1 MPLIENLI
9 APLLTIAFGALAGG
23 LTNSV
28 AIWML
33 FHPYQPLRLGGRKIG
48 FLQGAVPKNQP
59 RLAAAIGRTVGD
71 RLLTESD
78 LERTFADEEFRRA
91 FDGRLGEF
99 VDALLLEERG
109 SIRELLPASILPEVE
124 SVLRHSAD
132 RVRDQVATFVDSE
145 EFERAVADR
154 AGSVVEALSDVPVG
168 GALTPARSA
177 ALADALDGW
186 MEGTLDSDG
195 FYRAVDDYLSSAAR
209 SLLSPEKTF
218 EQTIPPGMVAA
229 LERGLANYL
238 PLAIARLGSLLEDD
252 RARARFERGIHD
264 LLQRFLRDLRFHQR
278 VVARLV
284 ITEDAVDRVLDTIR
298 EEGAEQIAHMLKDP
312 AVQAAMSRGIND
324 AVVDFLRR
332 PVHVVLGEADSES
345 VVAARRTLAN
355 WVASTARD
363 PATRAFLVGKLEAA
377 LHEAGARSWGEVLE
391 RVPPAS
397 IAAGLVSLAR
407 SDAAARLADGTTRQL
422 FDAVLDRPVGVPAR
436 WLPDGAAARLREG
449 LSAPVWDWLQ
459 AQVPAVVRHID
470 VAQRVEEKVL
480 AFPAARME
488 QIVRRVTERE
498 MKLIVRLGYLLGG
511 IIGTVLVLVT
521 RLVG

>member
-1 MPLIENLI
+1 MFENLI

-23 LTNSV
+23 VTNSI

-33 FHPYQPLRLGGRKIG
+33 FHPHEPPRLRGRRIG

-59 RLAAAIGRTVGD
+59 RLAAAIGRTVGN

-78 LERTFADEEFRRA
+78 LKRTFADEEFRRA
-91 FDGRLGEF
+91 FNRRLGEF

-109 SIRELLPASILPEVE
+109 SLREMLPDSVLPEIE
-124 SVLRHSAD
+124 SALHHSLAH
-132 RVRDQVATFVDSE
+132 VREQITGYLASE
-145 EFERAVADR
+145 DFEGAVGDR
-154 AGSVVEALSDVPVG
+154 AGAVVEALSDVPIG

-177 ALADALDGW
+177 ALASALDGW
-186 MEGTLDSDG
+186 MEGTLSSDG
-195 FYRAVDDYLSSAAR
+195 FHRAVDDYLSSAAR
-209 SLLSPEKTF
+209 ALLSPERTF

-229 LERGLANYL
+229 FERGLAGYL

-252 RARARFERGIHD
+252 GARARFERGVND
-264 LLQRFLRDLRFHQR
+264 LLQHFLRDLRFHQR

-284 ITEDAVDRVLDTIR
+284 ITEDTVERVLDAIR
-298 EEGAEQIAHMLKDP
+298 EEGADQIAHMLKDP

-332 PVHVVLGEADSES
+332 PVHAVLGEADSES
-345 VVAARRTLAN
+345 VVAARRTVAH
-355 WVASTARD
+355 WVVSTARD
-363 PATRAFLVGKLEAA
+363 PATRDFLVEKLEAA

-397 IAAGLVSLAR
+397 IKAGLVSLAR
-407 SDAAARLADGTTRQL
+407 SEAATRLVDGAVRQL
-422 FDAVLDRPVGVPAR
+422 GDAVLDRPIGVPAR
-436 WLPDGAAARLREG
+436 WLPDGASDRLKEG
-449 LSAPVWDWLQ
+449 LSAPAWDWLQ
-459 AQVPAVVRHID
+459 AQVPAVVRQID
-470 VAQRVEEKVL
+470 VARRVEQKVL

-498 MKLIVRLGYLLGG
+498 LKMIIRLGYVLGG
-511 IIGTVLVLVT
+511 VIGTVLVLVT

>member
-1 MPLIENLI
+1 MLENLI

-33 FHPYQPLRLGGRKIG
+33 FHPYEPLRVRGRKIG
-48 FLQGAVPKNQP
+48 LLQGAIPKNQP
-59 RLAAAIGRTVGD
+59 RLAAAVGRTVGN

-91 FDGRLGEF
+91 FDRRLGEF
-99 VDALLLEERG
+99 VDVLLLEERG
-109 SIRELLPASILPEVE
+109 SIREMLPESILPEVE
-124 SVLRHSAD
+124 SALHHSLD
-132 RVRDQVATFVDSE
+132 RVREQIAAWLDSE

-154 AGSVVEALSDVPVG
+154 AGSVVEALSDVPIG

-177 ALADALDGW
+177 ALASALDGW
-186 MEGTLDSDG
+186 MEGTLGSDG

-229 LERGLANYL
+229 FERGLSNYL
-238 PLAIARLGSLLEDD
+238 PLAIARLGALLEDD

-284 ITEDAVDRVLDTIR
+284 ITEDTVDRVLDTIR
-298 EEGAEQIAHMLKDP
+298 EEGAEQIAHLLKDP

-332 PVHVVLGEADSES
+332 PVHLVLGEADSES

-355 WVASTARD
+355 WMASTARD
-363 PATRAFLVGKLEAA
+363 PATRSFLVGKLEAA

-397 IAAGLVSLAR
+397 IAGGLVSLAR
-407 SDAAARLADGTTRQL
+407 SDAAAQLIDGTTRQL
-422 FDAVLDRPVGVPAR
+422 VDTVLDRPIGVPAR
-436 WLPDGAAARLREG
+436 WLPDGAADRLKEG
-449 LSAPVWDWLQ
+449 LSAPVWEWLQ
-459 AQVPAVVRHID
+459 AQVPAVVRQID
-470 VAQRVEEKVL
+470 VARRVEEKVL

-498 MKLIVRLGYLLGG
+498 LKLIVRLGYVLGG

>member
-1 MPLIENLI
+1 MLESLI

-23 LTNSV
+23 LTNSI

-33 FHPYQPLRLGGRKIG
+33 FHPHEPVRIGGRRLL

-59 RLAAAIGRTVGD
+59 RLAAAIGRTVGN

-78 LERTFADEEFRRA
+78 LKQTFADEEFRRA
-91 FDGRLGEF
+91 FDRRLGKF
-99 VDALLLEERG
+99 VDALLMEDRG
-109 SIRELLPASILPEVE
+109 SLRELLPDSILPEVE
-124 SVLRHSAD
+124 SALHQSAG
-132 RVRDQVATFVDSE
+132 QVCEQIGRYLDSE
-145 EFERAVADR
+145 EFETMVEERT
-154 AGSVVEALSDVPVG
+154 GSIVEALSDVPVG
-168 GALTPARSA
+168 GSLTPARSA
-177 ALADALDGW
+177 VLASALDGW
-186 MEGTLDSDG
+186 LEGTLGSEG
-195 FYRAVDDYLSSAAR
+195 FYRAVDDYLSGAAD

-229 LERGLANYL
+229 FEAGLASYL

-252 RARARFERGIHD
+252 RARARFERGIND
-264 LLQRFLRDLRFHQR
+264 LLHHFLRDLRFHQR

-284 ITEDAVDRVLDTIR
+284 ITEDTVERVLDAIR
-298 EEGAEQIAHMLKDP
+298 EEGAEQIAGMLKDP

-332 PVHVVLGEADSES
+332 PVHSVLGEADSES
-345 VVAARRTLAN
+345 VVEARQTLSN
-355 WVASTARD
+355 WVVSTARD
-363 PATRAFLVGKLEAA
+363 PGTRGFLVEKLEAA

-391 RVPPAS
+391 RVPPPS
-397 IAAGLVSLAR
+397 IARGLVSLAR
-407 SDAAARLADGTTRQL
+407 SDAASGLVDRATHQL
-422 FDAVLDRPVGVPAR
+422 GDAVLDRPVGVPAR
-436 WLPDGAAARLREG
+436 WLPNGAVDRLKEG
-449 LSAPVWDWLQ
+449 LSTPVWEWLQ
-459 AQVPAVVRHID
+459 AQVPAVVRQID
-470 VAQRVEEKVL
+470 VARRVEEKVL

-498 MKLIVRLGYLLGG
+498 LKMIVRLGYLLGG

>member
-1 MPLIENLI
+1 MFENLI

-33 FHPYQPLRLGGRKIG
+33 FHPYEPPRVRGRRIG
-48 FLQGAVPKNQP
+48 LLQGAVPKNQP
-59 RLAAAIGRTVGD
+59 RLAAAIGRTVGN

-91 FDGRLGEF
+91 FDRRLGEF
-99 VDALLLEERG
+99 VDVLLLEERG
-109 SIRELLPASILPEVE
+109 TIRELLPESILPEVE
-124 SVLRHSAD
+124 SALRHSATK
-132 RVRDQVATFVDSE
+132 VREQIAAWLDSG
-145 EFERAVADR
+145 EFERAVAGR
-154 AGSVVEALSDVPVG
+154 AGSVVEALSDVPIG

-177 ALADALDGW
+177 ALASALDGW
-186 MEGTLDSDG
+186 MEGTLGGEG
-195 FYRAVDDYLSSAAR
+195 FLRAVDDYLSSAAH

-229 LERGLANYL
+229 FERGLSNYL
-238 PLAIARLGSLLEDD
+238 PLAIARLGTLLEDD
-252 RARARFERGIHD
+252 RARARFEQGVHD
-264 LLQRFLRDLRFHQR
+264 LLRRFLRDLRFHQR

-284 ITEDAVDRVLDTIR
+284 ITEDTVERVLDAIR
-298 EEGAEQIAHMLKDP
+298 EEGAEQIAHMLRDP

-332 PVHVVLGEADSES
+332 PVHLVLGEADSES
-345 VVAARRTLAN
+345 VVAARRTMAN

-363 PATRAFLVGKLEAA
+363 PATRGFLVEKLEAA

-391 RVPPAS
+391 RVPSAS
-397 IAAGLVSLAR
+397 ITDGLVSLAR
-407 SDAAARLADGTTRQL
+407 SDAVVRLIDGATRQL
-422 FDAVLDRPVGVPAR
+422 VDTALDRPIGVPAR
-436 WLPDGAAARLREG
+436 WLPDGAADRLREG
-449 LSAPVWDWLQ
+449 LSTPVWDWLQ
-459 AQVPAVVRHID
+459 AQVPAVVRQID
-470 VAQRVEEKVL
+470 VARRVEEKVL

-498 MKLIVRLGYLLGG
+498 LKLIVRLGYLLGG
-511 IIGTVLVLVT
+511 IIGAVLVLVT